1 MQNYIIK
8 KNRGEIMITK
18 YEYVSFDLYDTLI
31 FRTVEVPQD
40 VFRIIPIL
48 FNERN
53 EEKINEREFY
63 INRIYAERVA
73 RSNREKE
80 DVNLDEIYRYLEYP
94 SSIKKILKNIEIEF
108 EINNCVINEKIL
120 PIIKSCIE
128 LKKKIIV
135 TTDMYLPRICIEKIL
150 EKVKIPYVKV
160 YISSEV
166 GLTKLSGHLYDYI
179 LNDLK
184 IDSSS
189 IIHYGDNLVSDIENA
204 KSKGIEAIVRPIRSV
219 TQCYLSNRSKV
230 NPGLNH
236 LIKIS
241 KLCSD
246 GTVESRIGKF
256 VIALVLVEFCHWIK
270 QKKEKRQID
279 KLYFIAREG
288 YLIKKIY
295 EKLFPEDLN
304 SVFYLRLN
312 KNMLRLPALF
322 IDPSVETLVGLLPD
336 KSSFTWKQIIE
347 LLLIKDDIA
356 RINETFDEKNIKLD
370 VAKEI
375 LRRDILEHKYDDII
389 GILLKIAHKK
399 ISEQYELLFQYLQEY
414 GCFDGKIAVI
424 NNSINGNAQIRLEEI
439 CLKSN
444 WSLDVIGLQFV
455 KSLSCENKLG
465 NKVEA
470 WLSADTLPMC
480 IIEEFKFEC
489 ILFEHMLFENVG
501 TAKCIR
507 LIENKTEAVLD
518 DLGLEYK
525 NTEFLFRT
533 QKEALYLIDLY
544 NQYEYVPIGQD
555 VVNIY
560 LNFKKS
566 PFQEDCKAVS
576 MLIDKDF
583 DGEKKLIEEAEFKK
597 RYLLIRRFIPRNI
610 LWIHGYFAKL
620 KIEDKFLFDVLNLF
634 RYNKLSVKRWG
645 TFIKYR
651 ILDSKII
658 SLHEKMQL
666 KKKKI
671 KEVVNAKKDYS
682 EI

>member
-1 MQNYIIK
+1 
-8 KNRGEIMITK
+8 MITK

>member
-1 MQNYIIK
+1 M
-8 KNRGEIMITK
+8 
-18 YEYVSFDLYDTLI
+18 L
-31 FRTVEVPQD
+31 FR
-40 VFRIIPIL
+40 
-48 FNERN
+48 
-53 EEKINEREFY
+53 
-63 INRIYAERVA
+63 
-73 RSNREKE
+73 S
-80 DVNLDEIYRYLEYP
+80 
-94 SSIKKILKNIEIEF
+94 
-108 EINNCVINEKIL
+108 
-120 PIIKSCIE
+120 
-128 LKKKIIV
+128 
-135 TTDMYLPRICIEKIL
+135 
-150 EKVKIPYVKV
+150 
-160 YISSEV
+160 
-166 GLTKLSGHLYDYI
+166 
-179 LNDLK
+179 
-184 IDSSS
+184 
-189 IIHYGDNLVSDIENA
+189 
-204 KSKGIEAIVRPIRSV
+204 
-219 TQCYLSNRSKV
+219 
-230 NPGLNH
+230 
-236 LIKIS
+236 
-241 KLCSD
+241 
-246 GTVESRIGKF
+246 
-256 VIALVLVEFCHWIK
+256 
-270 QKKEKRQID
+270 
-279 KLYFIAREG
+279 
-288 YLIKKIY
+288 
-295 EKLFPEDLN
+295 
-304 SVFYLRLN
+304 
-312 KNMLRLPALF
+312 
-322 IDPSVETLVGLLPD
+322 
-336 KSSFTWKQIIE
+336 
-347 LLLIKDDIA
+347 
-356 RINETFDEKNIKLD
+356 FDEKNIKLD